1 MVITTYSLATIPT
14 KQRNVVVEMLFK
26 STVIAPAIATVN
38 IGTPY
43 VVQHVTGC
51 SDCCAIAVLLL
62 LLCSR
67 PIDRRRTKSS
77 EDFNATMS
85 VN

>member
-43 VVQHVTGC
+43 VVQHVTA
-51 SDCCAIAVLLL
+51 DWLQR
-62 LLCSR
+62 LLCYCC
-67 PIDRRRTKSS
+67 IVVI
-77 EDFNATMS
+77 ALQ
-85 VN
+85 